1 VVRTAMSPASH
12 QGQVSQGATV
22 TPGVPWVGA
31 FVFEVDPTLPPGG
44 AETDRLVFER
54 VGDRWLIDEI
64 VETWTG
70 GDLDGE
76 GTPAS

>member
-1 VVRTAMSPASH
+1 MVRTAMSPASH

-22 TPGVPWVGA
+22 IPGVTWVGA
-31 FVFEVDPTLPPGG
+31 FVFEIDPTLPPRG
-44 AETDRLVFER
+44 AETDRLDFQR

-70 GDLDGE
+70 RDLDGE
-76 GTPAS
+76 GTRAS